1 MRLGVAGA
9 GTMGAGIAEAA
20 RAAGLDVRVHDP
32 HVPGTV
38 ALEELAGCDVVI
50 EAAPEDLELK
60 RGLFRALAGVVGDDA
75 VLATNT
81 SSLTVGA
88 IAAAVPRPERVVGL
102 HFFNPV
108 PRMRLVELV
117 AGAASSPEA
126 LARAR
131 AVAEAMGKQVVL
143 AQDGPGFLVNRCNR
157 PFGLEAM
164 RIVQERLA
172 TPEQVDRVC
181 RLALGFRM
189 GPFELMDLVGI
200 DVGVAIAASFHAQTL
215 EPRWRPSPL
224 AARLAES
231 GRLGRKTGPGLVRL
245 SARPAG
251 GPAGARAGRRRRP
264 ARRRVGRDGGRRLA
278 ARRRGGRG
286 VGRADAVG
294 GRGRGAVPDP
304 RLRARRGGPAAAG
317 RAAGAAVRRGAALGA
332 GPGRERRRLRAAA
345 AGRRRRPG
353 RAHPHGDDRA
363 RRRPRRWRRS
373 SPRSAAARSGSAT
386 ARASSGA
393 ASSPSSSTRR
403 ASRSARAS
411 RTRADIDLGM
421 ELGLNH
427 PRGPLAWGD
436 RIGPGAVLDTLLA
449 LWEEYR
455 EERYRPAPA
464 LVRAVRAESE
474 LAAGASIRARPSLDV
489 PCGIG
494 ARRRILEMDRCRSAA
509 LR

>member
-38 ALEELAGCDVVI
+38 ALEDLAGCDVVI

-60 RGLFRALAGVVGDDA
+60 RGLFRALAEVVGEDA

-88 IAAAVPRPERVVGL
+88 IAAAVTRPERVVGL

-108 PRMRLVELV
+108 PRMRLAELV
-117 AGAASSPEA
+117 AGPASAPAA

-172 TPEQVDRVC
+172 TPEQVDRIC

-231 GRLGRKTGPGLVRL
+231 GRLGRKTGQGWYAYPPGRPADPPAPAAGGGDAGLVVVSGEMDVAAWLLGAAEAAGWDARTPWEADGEVPFLILDCGPGEEDPPLQGGPQALVCDAAPLSAQDPGGSAAGFALPLPVADGGLVELTRTATTAPAAAAALEAFFATLGRRAEWVGDGPGLV
-245 SARPAG
+245 
-251 GPAGARAGRRRRP
+251 
-264 ARRRVGRDGGRRLA
+264 GGRIVAQLVNEA
-278 ARRRGGRG
+278 CFALGEG
-286 VGRADAVG
+286 VADA
-294 GRGRGAVPDP
+294 
-304 RLRARRGGPAAAG
+304 
-317 RAAGAAVRRGAALGA
+317 
-332 GPGRERRRLRAAA
+332 
-345 AGRRRRPG
+345 
-353 RAHPHGDDRA
+353 
-363 RRRPRRWRRS
+363 
-373 SPRSAAARSGSAT
+373 
-386 ARASSGA
+386 
-393 ASSPSSSTRR
+393 
-403 ASRSARAS
+403 
-411 RTRADIDLGM
+411 ADIDLGM

-436 RIGPGAVLDTLLA
+436 RIGPAAVLDTVLA

-464 LVRAVRAESE
+464 LVRAARAESE
-474 LAAGASIRARPSLDV
+474 LAAERPSE
-489 PCGIG
+489 P
-494 ARRRILEMDRCRSAA
+494 
-509 LR
+509 